1 MHDTESMLADLREA
15 IADMPDTVTIVHRG
29 GHRET
34 LSGCAISD
42 ITGANRVMED
52 EGIMEQADISITY
65 AAADLRFPA
74 ETGDT
79 VLRGALSYR
88 VLRPRFDRGGVSV
101 TLECKE
107 DQ

>member
-1 MHDTESMLADLREA
+1 MQADLREA
-15 IADMPDTVTIVHRG
+15 IADMPEAVTIIHRG

-34 LSGCAISD
+34 LSDCAVSD
-42 ITGANRVMED
+42 ITGANRVIDD
-52 EGIMEQADISITY
+52 EGIMEQADISVTY
-65 AAADLRFPA
+65 AAADLITPA

-79 VLRGALSYR
+79 VLRGAVRYR